1 MKPKRMAMAHSLIES
16 FDIYRKLDVYRARK
30 ADREE
35 LLKFHHPEYIGYLEN
50 YVCKDVMTS
59 HNFAYTND
67 MMLKSEEERKFLIN
81 SNKLKSQ
88 FSMN

>member
-1 MKPKRMAMAHSLIES
+1 MKPKRMAMTHSLIES
-16 FDIYRKLDVYRARK
+16 FDVYRKLDVYRARK
-30 ADREE
+30 AGKEE
-35 LLKFHHPEYIGYLEN
+35 LLRFHHPEYINYLEN
-50 YVCKDVMTS
+50 YVCKDVLTS
-59 HNFAYTND
+59 HGFAYTND